1 MNPYIFRF
9 KSISVSWFI
18 VLTLI
23 SIFLGL
29 ITVKTLK
36 DKVNLSKSKL
46 EDIYFILIFTGF
58 IGARLSYVLL
68 NFEAY
73 NQNLSD
79 IFKLTHFNLNLA
91 GGVFF
96 ALAGLFIISKMQKI
110 SLYSLLEI
118 YIIPF
123 YLSMSIGVWSMFFN
137 GMIVGREYEGFLSL
151 KYLGKQRHMVV
162 MYLSIMFILGII
174 LQLTV
179 LKKIKIKY
187 KTPLLLLLIL
197 VCYYFI
203 KIFFT

>member
-68 NFEAY
+68 NLESY

-96 ALAGLFIISKMQKI
+96 SLAGLFIISKMQKI

-137 GMIVGREYEGFLSL
+137 GMIIGREYGGFLSL

-162 MYLSIMFILGII
+162 MYLSIMFILGIM

-179 LKKIKIKY
+179 LKRIKIKY